1 MSPPPPPKKNLENHP
16 ANPAKQKQQ
25 SPPRPTTESRTEVPP
40 LGLLLSTQEAT
51 DEACPLDLDETD
63 DAWRNVSSPSRR
75 NGPIKGE
82 RQRLGKVRVSV
93 VDVLFVE

>member
-25 SPPRPTTESRTEVPP
+25 SPPRTTESRTEVPP

-93 VDVLFVE
+93 MDVLFVE